1 MKTAIRKTLAAKTAL
16 LAVIVCL
23 SIQPQKEANAGIPV
37 IDVAGLVQAVLS
49 AVENVAQTLQM
60 VESYRTQLTQYEN
73 QLLNTINP
81 DTWIWDRAQQTMND
95 LRRAVDTIQGYK
107 NTLGSLENY
116 LDKYKDLNYY
126 KNHPCLTSA
135 GCTDTQRQD
144 LMNIREFASEATKKA
159 NDSLIKGLD
168 IQQESMVSDARQ
180 LERIQ
185 NAAQTAGGQVE
196 AIQYANQLAGNQINQ
211 LLQIRSLL
219 VAQQSAATSMLQ
231 AENDVKAQET
241 AATQK
246 LRDPVFTPS
255 TPTNW

>member
-16 LAVIVCL
+16 LAVVACL

-126 KNHPCLTSA
+126 KNHPCFTND
-135 GCTDTQRQD
+135 GCSDIQKKALLD
-144 LMNIREFASEATKKA
+144 VREFASEATKKA
-159 NDSLIKGLD
+159 NDALFKGLE

-185 NAAQTAGGQVE
+185 NAAQTAGGEVE
-196 AIQYANQLAGNQINQ
+196 AIQYANQLAANQANQ

-219 VAQQSAATSMLQ
+219 VAQQNAATAMQQAQNDIKAQESAAT
-231 AENDVKAQET
+231 N
-241 AATQK
+241 K
-246 LRDPVFTPS
+246 LYDS
-255 TPTNW
+255 TYKQSSTKGW